1 MFSKC
6 QCFPH
11 YWHRHNGN
19 PRYLSSSIRASNT
32 FLQAVVVPKDIL
44 IIGGSLAGLS
54 IALELATIEGADRP
68 RHITVL
74 DAQDPTNHRGL
85 TEFGKTNVASMAA
98 AGMLAPMSER
108 LPSGPL
114 LDLCLKS
121 RCVCVCVCL
130 FALFVLCVQMCV
142 CIPRPSR
149 CTQDHWCSG
158 TRRRSTPKATA
169 TALGRMFCAV
179 SQSAITNMHLATSCS
194 DAMGRCAMKV
204 SPRPRSGPEYQRRK
218 RTPNQHVKSA
228 VSEPSHIR

>member
-1 MFSKC
+1 MAMMGNIKIAPLLQTLLLTTAAYTSSFTLNHISRSKGSFSRQKSIADLNNAAS
-6 QCFPH
+6 PH

-130 FALFVLCVQMCV
+130 FVYYILC
-142 CIPRPSR
+142 IS
-149 CTQDHWCSG
+149 
-158 TRRRSTPKATA
+158 
-169 TALGRMFCAV
+169 
-179 SQSAITNMHLATSCS
+179 
-194 DAMGRCAMKV
+194 
-204 SPRPRSGPEYQRRK
+204 
-218 RTPNQHVKSA
+218 
-228 VSEPSHIR
+228 